1 MENGY
6 SSEMK
11 NNNSFAFLNNS
22 EVEKHF
28 ANLNIELLRGT
39 HIDESHY
46 YYFLLLENYF
56 NELKDYYLSLYRLK
70 LDKKTFE
77 NKTYYFLNFFL
88 ESKGVLSAT
97 ARHKELSPIQTITA
111 ITLLNMYYERQFE
124 KYKIVSFLEIR
135 EKIEQSEFGHL
146 YRKAF
151 FKNSNRKTYSSKE
164 WSTVKT
170 NIKNVIT
177 DFEQLGW
184 VEKVTILNEN
194 DFNFVLKHTI
204 HRFQLLYEY
213 EIKNLGE
220 FLKSLKPEEDE

>member
-6 SSEMK
+6 SSEIT
-11 NNNSFAFLNNS
+11 NNNPFAFLNND
-22 EVEKHF
+22 EVQKYF
-28 ANLNIELLRGT
+28 ANLNIDLLKGT

-46 YYFLLLENYF
+46 YHFYLLENYF
-56 NELKDYYLSLYRLK
+56 NELKDYYFTLYKLK

-97 ARHKELSPIQTITA
+97 TRHKELSPIQTITA

-124 KYKIVSFLEIR
+124 KYKIVSFSEIR

-151 FKNSNRKTYSSKE
+151 FKNPNRKVFSSKE
-164 WSTVKT
+164 WATVRT

-213 EIKNLGE
+213 EITNLE
-220 FLKSLKPEEDE
+220 VFLKSLKLEDDE